1 MDTISYSGFR
11 PSLDDGAGFPP
22 ILGDSAGFRLSNC
35 GSAGMTRCDRKGVRR
50 GLAYEARFVYSLRED
65 AVFTM

>member
-1 MDTISYSGFR
+1 VLGYR

-22 ILGDSAGFRLSNC
+22 VLGDSAGFRLSNC
-35 GSAGMTRCDRKGVRR
+35 DSAGMTRRDRKGVRR

-65 AVFTM
+65 VVLTL